1 MPLQNAKYFKY
12 AFAQNGDIN
21 QIPDQS
27 NNKINYYTGFPINY
41 EQNPEQGGEYIYRR
55 DMNGLL
61 NHITQAIKTL
71 QLNGAN
77 VWNAEIAADT
87 GYPAGAVVW
96 AIISADGTSIVN
108 TDSFAQ
114 NGYFFAPFCS
124 MIDNNK
130 DTITESTV
138 NKTWWLVDGKR
149 LFDVEITLCN
159 KPNYGTKTKLGY
171 LPLGSQDPSLKFSY
185 TDYPRVKYAFDNNM
199 MCEYFTDNGDN
210 TFSIVDIRGYFPR
223 VWNNGGTID
232 SNRNF
237 ETLQN
242 DAIRNITGNLG
253 NGGADAFGIFYPPAC
268 GGAFSS
274 TNAYLRY
281 PGISGGNDRGTLA
294 SFNASRV
301 VPTATENRPYNFNV
315 KMFIKI

>member
-96 AIISADGTSIVN
+96 AMISADGTSIVN
-108 TDSFAQ
+108 TDSFTQ

-130 DTITESTV
+130 DTITESTI
-138 NKTWWLVDGKR
+138 NKTWWIVDGKR

-159 KPNYGTKTKLGY
+159 KSNYGTKTKLGY

-185 TDYPRVKYAFDNNM
+185 SDYPRVKYAFDNNM

-242 DAIRNITGNLG
+242 DAIRNITG
-253 NGGADAFGIFYPPAC
+253 
-268 GGAFSS
+268 
-274 TNAYLRY
+274 
-281 PGISGGNDRGTLA
+281 TLA
-294 SFNASRV
+294 GWTINNRNNPVPTSGLFTASKITGNYSLEGAPWLDLYNVNFNASRV

-315 KMFIKI
+315 KMFIKV